1 MLEILKETTVWNTD
15 SPVPNHTY
23 LLDGDKLVAY
33 AKFGSDEIVIS
44 KTQIKISKR
53 YRTFVRDYH
62 VGLNTL
68 IPKRIAEA
76 GVRTFKINS
85 KEKEYFVTLKEK
97 SNTFS
102 CTCTGFQFRGKCKH
116 IDAVVAKIQQPSA

>member
-53 YRTFVRDYH
+53 YRTFVRDSH
-62 VGLNTL
+62 IGLKKL
-68 IPKRIAEA
+68 IVAKPPEA

-85 KEKEYFVTLKEK
+85 KQKEYFVTLKEK

-116 IDAVVAKIQQPSA
+116 VEAVVAKIQQR

>member
-23 LLDGDKLVAY
+23 LLDGDKLIAY
-33 AKFGSDEIVIS
+33 AKFGSNEIVIS

-53 YRTFVRDYH
+53 YRTFVRDSH

-68 IPKRIAEA
+68 IPKRIKEA

-85 KEKEYFVTLKEK
+85 KENEYFVTLKEK

-102 CTCTGFQFRGKCKH
+102 CTCTGFQFRGNCKH
-116 IDAVVAKIQQPSA
+116 IHAVVAKIQQPGA

>member
-15 SPVPNHTY
+15 YPVKNHTY
-23 LLDGDKLVAY
+23 LLDGDKLIAY
-33 AKFGSDEIVIS
+33 AKFGSNEIVIS
-44 KTQIKISKR
+44 KNPMRISKR
-53 YRTFVRDYH
+53 YRTFVRDSH
-62 VGLNTL
+62 AGLKNL
-68 IPKRIAEA
+68 ITKKPPEA

-116 IDAVVAKIQQPSA
+116 IDAVVAKIQQP

>member
-15 SPVPNHTY
+15 FPVPNHTY

-53 YRTFVRDYH
+53 YRTFVRDSH
-62 VGLNTL
+62 IGLKKL
-68 IPKRIAEA
+68 IVAKPPEA

-85 KEKEYFVTLKEK
+85 KQKEYFVTLKEK

-116 IDAVVAKIQQPSA
+116 VEAVVAKIQQR

>member
-15 SPVPNHTY
+15 SAVPNHTY

-53 YRTFVRDYH
+53 YRTFVRDSH
-62 VGLNTL
+62 VGLKKL
-68 IPKRIAEA
+68 IVTKPPEA

-116 IDAVVAKIQQPSA
+116 VEAVVAKIQQPNA